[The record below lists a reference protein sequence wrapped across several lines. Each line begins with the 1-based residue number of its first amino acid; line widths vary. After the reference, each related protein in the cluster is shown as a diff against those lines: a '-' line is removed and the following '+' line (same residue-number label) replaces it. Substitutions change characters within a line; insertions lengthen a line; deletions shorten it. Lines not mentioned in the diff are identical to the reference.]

1 MIKRSIKI
9 IIIFFL
15 SFLLITQV
23 NAAISMKDIRNKYNN
38 DKNVI
43 NTLTEKEVKEWQK
56 EIESWCKLMGSVT
69 GDPSTITSNAITSKD
84 KNEVQSII
92 NALLQRKQ
100 NIQAQKDKEE
110 NEKKTTEEKKK
121 EDEKL
126 KKYDIKEIYK
136 YLTDHGAENISE
148 DVKKQWEKTIK
159 ESKESEEYKQQV
171 KDALDGKTIEEIRK
185 DAEASDTAIYK
196 QPELNKNNKNPA
208 SNLSDLISDADSFER
223 AGKDLQYK
231 EENLQQVSTSMYN
244 ILLLLAVAIALIV
257 GVIVGIKYMVGSVE
271 EKANYKAMLIPY
283 VAGCV
288 VVFGSF
294 GIWKL
299 VITILENI

>member
-84 KNEVQSII
+84 KKEVQSISD
-92 NALLQRKQ
+92 ALLQRKQ
-100 NIQAQKDKEE
+100 DIQSEKDEKE

-121 EDEKL
+121 EDEEL
-126 KKYDIKEIYK
+126 KKYDIKEIYE
-136 YLTDHGAENISE
+136 YLTDHGAKNISE
-148 DVKKQWEKTIK
+148 DVKKQWEKTIE
-159 ESKESEEYKQQV
+159 ESNESEEYKQQV
-171 KDALDGKTIEEIRK
+171 KDALDGKTIEEQRK
-185 DAEASDTAIYK
+185 NADASSTSIYK
-196 QPELNKNNKNPA
+196 QPELNKSKTA
-208 SNLSDLISDADSFER
+208 AGSLSDLIADGKSFLYNGDE
-223 AGKDLQYK
+223 LQYD
-231 EENLQQVSTSMYN
+231 ESSLQNFSTAMYN
-244 ILLLLAVAIALIV
+244 ILLAIAVAIALIV

-283 VAGCV
+283 VAGCA
-288 VVFGSF
+288 VVFGAF

-299 VITILENI
+299 VVTILESI